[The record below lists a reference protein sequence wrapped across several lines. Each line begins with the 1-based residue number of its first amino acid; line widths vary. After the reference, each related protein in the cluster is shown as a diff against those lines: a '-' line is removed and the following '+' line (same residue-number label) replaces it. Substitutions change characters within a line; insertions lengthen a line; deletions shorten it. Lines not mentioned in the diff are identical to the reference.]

1 MHGVLEPGVTEV
13 VAVGVC
19 AEVDENHSATR
30 YELVGTMG
38 EDLLPVTRRL
48 LLPLDSLGLDTANRL
63 TTLQVEEPEG
73 RAAGVIVN
81 NVSELVEKLRNEAK
95 VI

>member
-38 EDLLPVTRRL
+38 EDLLVGCRSRHAHLPSGFGPIGPGPTVVTV
-48 LLPLDSLGLDTANRL
+48 G
-63 TTLQVEEPEG
+63 
-73 RAAGVIVN
+73 
-81 NVSELVEKLRNEAK
+81 
-95 VI
+95 